1 MSSSSTM
8 RSLVRSVISEVPGNQ
23 DAAAA
28 SSHFGDETIQTFFA
42 EVKGLVNA
50 AFGALNDEVKS
61 VPGKSD
67 DWRQRAMGRGLTFM
81 ADRSNEGAIINSV
94 VESDDACRSLTNLYF
109 SAMNKFVQNRASKQE
124 LMNINFVPF
133 GKFIASLY
141 RQLANDNHMK
151 TTFFQSM
158 SYAEKDAFLADTLRR
173 VMQKSIIWPA
183 SSSSSSSS
191 SKFSVATTTV
201 KPASESY
208 FSKPL
213 TPSDSVSNISKPA
226 AAVPSVAPTASVV
239 VGQSVA
245 AKVVKAAVDGEDGLS
260 PETLQKHN
268 NKSSRFSAFKTA
280 SVIGGGGDKHR
291 DTKVITLSQMDRHS
305 IPQKKSVAN
314 SHVSKMSA
322 RSKMTYQEDESQL

>member
-23 DAAAA
+23 DADA
-28 SSHFGDETIQTFFA
+28 SPYFGDETIQTFFA

-61 VPGKSD
+61 VPGKSEG
-67 DWRQRAMGRGLTFM
+67 WRARAMGRGLTFM

-109 SAMNKFVQNRASKQE
+109 SAMNKFVQDRASKQE

-141 RQLANDNHMK
+141 RQLANDDNMK
-151 TTFFQSM
+151 TTFFRSM

-173 VMQKSIIWPA
+173 VMQKSIVWPTA
-183 SSSSSSSS
+183 SSSSRI
-191 SKFSVATTTV
+191 SVATTV

-226 AAVPSVAPTASVV
+226 VVPSVAPTASVV
-239 VGQSVA
+239 VGKSVA
-245 AKVVKAAVDGEDGLS
+245 AKAAKAAVDGEDGLS

-268 NKSSRFSAFKTA
+268 KKSSRFSAFKTA
-280 SVIGGGGDKHR
+280 SVIGG
-291 DTKVITLSQMDRHS
+291 DTKVITLSKVDR
-305 IPQKKSVAN
+305 QKKSVAN
-314 SHVSKMSA
+314 SHI
-322 RSKMTYQEDESQL
+322 SKMTSKEEDESQL

>member
-23 DAAAA
+23 D
-28 SSHFGDETIQTFFA
+28 SGSHHFGDETIQTFFA

-61 VPGKSD
+61 VPGKSEG
-67 DWRQRAMGRGLTFM
+67 WRERAMERGLTFM

-109 SAMNKFVQNRASKQE
+109 SSMNRFVQSRASKQE

-141 RQLANDNHMK
+141 RQLANDTHMK
-151 TTFFQSM
+151 TTFFKSM

-183 SSSSSSSS
+183 ASS
-191 SKFSVATTTV
+191 SKASVATTV
-201 KPASESY
+201 KPAPESY
-208 FSKPL
+208 FFKPL

-226 AAVPSVAPTASVV
+226 AVPSVPPTASVV

-268 NKSSRFSAFKTA
+268 KGGSSRFSAFRQA
-280 SVIGGGGDKHR
+280 SVVGDKQR
-291 DTKVITLSQMDRHS
+291 DTKVITLSRMDKHS
-305 IPQKKSVAN
+305 PSQNKSVAN
-314 SHVSKMSA
+314 SHFSA
-322 RSKMTYQEDESQL
+322 RSQMTSQGDEANL

>member
-201 KPASESY
+201 KPASSPTSQNHSPHRIRSPT
-208 FSKPL
+208 FPNPPPL
-213 TPSDSVSNISKPA
+213 FLLWPPPHRLWWVNRWRPRWSRRQLMGKMGSPPKLFKNII
-226 AAVPSVAPTASVV
+226 TRV
-239 VGQSVA
+239 VGSPHL
-245 AKVVKAAVDGEDGLS
+245 KPHPSLGAVGINTG
-260 PETLQKHN
+260 
-268 NKSSRFSAFKTA
+268 
-280 SVIGGGGDKHR
+280 
-291 DTKVITLSQMDRHS
+291 
-305 IPQKKSVAN
+305 IP
-314 SHVSKMSA
+314 
-322 RSKMTYQEDESQL
+322 R

>member
-1 MSSSSTM
+1 MSSSSNM

-23 DAAAA
+23 DAA

-50 AFGALNDEVKS
+50 AFGALNDEVRS
-61 VPGKSD
+61 VPGKSEG
-67 DWRQRAMGRGLTFM
+67 WRERAMGRGLTFM

-141 RQLANDNHMK
+141 RQLANDDHMK
-151 TTFFQSM
+151 TTFFKSM

-173 VMQKSIIWPA
+173 VMQKSIVWPA
-183 SSSSSSSS
+183 SSSSS
-191 SKFSVATTTV
+191 KISVATTV
-201 KPASESY
+201 KPAPESY

-226 AAVPSVAPTASVV
+226 VPSVAPTASVV

-245 AKVVKAAVDGEDGLS
+245 AKAVKAAVNGEDGLS

-268 NKSSRFSAFKTA
+268 KKSSRFSSFKTA
-280 SVIGGGGDKHR
+280 SVIGGGDQR

-305 IPQKKSVAN
+305 TTAHKKSVAN
-314 SHVSKMSA
+314 SNMSQ
-322 RSKMTYQEDESQL
+322 MTSFKEDESQL